1 MNILLKSYKLLTIT
15 FFISSFVW
23 SENVFSQEWQYSFH
37 RYSSPQKIIAP
48 YGFILK
54 RDPSLNARTIKETSS
69 YVTIDV
75 VGYLENLDTDR
86 VRFYMSKWS
95 WKRASRGYNA
105 NWVLIKAGG
114 IGGKKWQAKW
124 RENFVELPNIQQ
136 VYAETHMVKRVPN
149 LYAKDVKIITIS
161 EYVNVSGYIN
171 TEHGR
176 FYMSDWSWRRLSEGK
191 DPYWVY
197 INDSNAKNSSSE
209 YSSNTYSSNTYSPS
223 YSSDYSSSSYSS
235 SDIYTSKRQ
244 RIFRRSM
251 SALAQYA
258 TGAYIDN
265 PVAAAAVGEA
275 TSSLIEKRSFSLEET
290 MSSAVVN
297 AFSKEL
303 RKNGHGGLAAALDI
317 GNALYYIFSE

>member
-1 MNILLKSYKLLTIT
+1 MNKLLTVI
-15 FFISSFVW
+15 FFIISFVW
-23 SENVFSQEWQYSFH
+23 STNVFSQEWLDSFH

-54 RDPSLNARTIKETSS
+54 TAPSINANTIKETNN
-69 YVTIDV
+69 YITIDV
-75 VGYLENLDTDR
+75 VGYLENLDADR
-86 VRFYMSKWS
+86 VRFYISKWS

-105 NWVLIKAGG
+105 NWILIKAGG
-114 IGGKKWQAKW
+114 IGGQQWQTKWH
-124 RENFVELPNIQQ
+124 ENFVKLSSIQQ

-149 LYAKDVKIITIS
+149 LYANDVKIVTTS
-161 EYVNVSGYIN
+161 EYVNVSGYIS

-197 INDSNAKNSSSE
+197 INNSKAKNSPSE
-209 YSSNTYSSNTYSPS
+209 YYSNTNSSS

-235 SDIYTSKRQ
+235 SDIYNNKRK

-251 SALAQYA
+251 GVLAQYA
-258 TGAYIDN
+258 SGKYIDN

-275 TSSLIEKRSFSLEET
+275 ASSLIEKRNFSLQET
-290 MSSAVVN
+290 MTSAVTN
-297 AFSKEL
+297 AFTKEL
-303 RKNGHGGLAAALDI
+303 RKNGHGGLATALDI
-317 GNALYYIFSE
+317 GNALYYVFLE